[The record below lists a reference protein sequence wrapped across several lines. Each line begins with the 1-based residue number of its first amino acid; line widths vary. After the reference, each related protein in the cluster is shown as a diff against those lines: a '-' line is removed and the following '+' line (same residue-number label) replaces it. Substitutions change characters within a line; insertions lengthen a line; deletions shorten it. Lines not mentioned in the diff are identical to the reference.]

1 MSNWLPHP
9 INLIG
14 TLVELRPL
22 EEKDFSELEAMASDP
37 RIWEFYSFDGSRPG
51 KITQVLQSA
60 LTEKEKGNQYPFSI
74 FHKKDQRLIG
84 STRFM
89 DVHPEHR
96 KLEIGG
102 TWLHPEYWKSAVNPE
117 CKLLLL
123 TYAFETLKAVRVQL
137 KTAEENTRSQKAIEK
152 IGGIRE
158 GLFRNDMIRENNTN
172 RNSVYFSIIECE
184 WRSAKINLQELVK
197 NKF

>member
-1 MSNWLPHP
+1 MSSWLPHP
-9 INLIG
+9 ISLAG

-22 EEKDFSELEAMASDP
+22 GENDFAELEVMASDS

-51 KITQVLQSA
+51 KMTKVLQAA
-60 LTEKEKGNQYPFSI
+60 LAEKEKGNQYPFAI
-74 FHKKDQRLIG
+74 FHKKDQRVIG

-89 DVHPEHR
+89 DIHPEHR

-102 TWLHPEYWKSAVNPE
+102 TWLHPEYWKTSVNPE

-137 KTAEENTRSQKAIEK
+137 KTAEENIRSQKAIEK
-152 IGGIRE
+152 IGGVRE
-158 GLFRNDMIRENNTN
+158 GLLRNDMIRENNTN
-172 RNSVYFSIIECE
+172 RNSVYFSIIESE
-184 WRSAKINLQELVK
+184 WNAAKINLQELVK
-197 NKF
+197 NKL